1 MRMSNLPR
9 TDPGGRD
16 AGIKARTGASTIRIL
31 FRRIRLRYLKNK
43 KLNFF
48 NDPAAFN
55 QPLYFLCS

>member
-31 FRRIRLRYLKNK
+31 FRRIRLRYLNNK
-43 KLNFF
+43 KLNF
-48 NDPAAFN
+48 
-55 QPLYFLCS
+55 